1 MKMMYQYYFSLLL
14 IVLLTGAYGS
24 ASNRRYSAY
33 EYDMTTPQYTPDGQL
48 LQVQYATNACIR
60 EGSNPIVSVGI
71 NSIPSRSGGDDNN
84 CKADTAD
91 TILIMATISSPP
103 PSKSSTS
110 LSIPTS
116 QKESTKDKQVEQQ
129 QSDEDEINLLMHEIN
144 QRTQNRIIEVSISK
158 SSTILVGLTG
168 ILSDASYLLQK
179 VYSQL
184 EEEQQT
190 FGWHRLGLSPVGI
203 REISD
208 LQSTSSPSKRFQS
221 MSTQPS
227 ETVMR
232 ISRAIA
238 DECQKYTFGGGQRP
252 FGASLMLGSVD
263 DIHVTMCETHP
274 NGGWKS
280 QVSNEKK
287 NDGSMSLPQI
297 MISGGPIKSQH
308 RLKSLLTSRLRG
320 VYQITF
326 GVSTSSSGKD
336 NTSESQTKDD
346 DEDEESLFL
355 RRTLQTVISSLVEEW
370 KDRDNHMSSSHATSV
385 TDRQHQLLPQMEVV
399 VSSNKRGTFRLTE
412 KDLVQLIVKN

>member
-1 MKMMYQYYFSLLL
+1 
-14 IVLLTGAYGS
+14 
-24 ASNRRYSAY
+24 
-33 EYDMTTPQYTPDGQL
+33 MTTPQYTPDGQL

-84 CKADTAD
+84 CEEDDAD

-129 QSDEDEINLLMHEIN
+129 QTDEDEINLLMHERN
-144 QRTQNRIIEVSISK
+144 QRTQNRIIEVPISK

-190 FGWHRLGLSPVGI
+190 FGWHRLELSPVGI

-208 LQSTSSPSKRFQS
+208 LQSTSPSKRRFQS

-263 DIHVTMCETHP
+263 DIHVTICETHP
-274 NGGWKS
+274 NGGWNS

-287 NDGSMSLPQI
+287 NDASMSLPQI

-308 RLKSLLTSRLRG
+308 QLKSLLTSRLRG
-320 VYQITF
+320 VYQRPFRVT
-326 GVSTSSSGKD
+326 TSSPVED
-336 NTSESQTKDD
+336 NTIESQTKDD

-355 RRTLQTVISSLVEEW
+355 RRILQTVISSLVEEW
-370 KDRDNHMSSSHATSV
+370 KDRDTYIMRMSSSLATSV
-385 TDRQHQLLPQMEVV
+385 TDQKQLFLPQMEVV

>member
-1 MKMMYQYYFSLLL
+1 MHQYYFNLLS
-14 IVLLTGAYGS
+14 IVISSLLTGVCGS

-48 LQVQYATNACIR
+48 LQVQYATNACVR

-71 NSIPSRSGGDDNN
+71 NSIPSRIGDGNSGEEEDD
-84 CKADTAD
+84 AD

-129 QSDEDEINLLMHEIN
+129 QSDEDEINLLMHERN
-144 QRTQNRIIEVSISK
+144 QRTQNRIIEVPLSK

-168 ILSDASYLLQK
+168 ILSDASYLLQR

-184 EEEQQT
+184 EEEQQM

-203 REISD
+203 RDISD
-208 LQSTSSPSKRFQS
+208 LQSSYSPSKRFLS

-227 ETVMR
+227 ETVIR

-287 NDGSMSLPQI
+287 NDGSISLPQI

-308 RLKSLLTSRLRG
+308 QLKSLLTSRLRG
-320 VYQITF
+320 VYQRPF
-326 GVSTSSSGKD
+326 GVTTSSPGED
-336 NTSESQTKDD
+336 NTIESQTKDA

-355 RRTLQTVISSLVEEW
+355 RRILQKVISSLVEEW
-370 KDRDNHMSSSHATSV
+370 KDRGNHLSSSHDTSI
-385 TDRQHQLLPQMEVV
+385 TDQKQLFLPQMEVV

>member
-1 MKMMYQYYFSLLL
+1 MHQYYFNLLS
-14 IVLLTGAYGS
+14 IVISSLLTGVCGS

-60 EGSNPIVSVGI
+60 EGSPIVSVGI
-71 NSIPSRSGGDDNN
+71 NSIPSRIGDGNSCEEED
-84 CKADTAD
+84 DAD
-91 TILIMATISSPP
+91 TILIMATISSLP

-110 LSIPTS
+110 LSKPTS

-129 QSDEDEINLLMHEIN
+129 QTDEDEINLLMHERN
-144 QRTQNRIIEVSISK
+144 QRTQNRIIEVPISK

-168 ILSDASYLLQK
+168 ILSDATYLLQK

-208 LQSTSSPSKRFQS
+208 LQSTSSPSKRRFQS

-263 DIHVTMCETHP
+263 DIHVTICETHP

-287 NDGSMSLPQI
+287 NDGSIPLPQI
-297 MISGGPIKSQH
+297 VISGGPIKSQH
-308 RLKSLLTSRLRG
+308 QLKSLLTSRLRG
-320 VYQITF
+320 VYQRPF
-326 GVSTSSSGKD
+326 GVTTSSPGED
-336 NTSESQTKDD
+336 NTIESQTKDD
-346 DEDEESLFL
+346 DVYQESLFL
-355 RRTLQTVISSLVEEW
+355 RRILQTVISSVVEEW
-370 KDRDNHMSSSHATSV
+370 KDRDNYMSSSHATSV
-385 TDRQHQLLPQMEVV
+385 TDQKQLFLPQMEVV

-412 KDLVQLIVKN
+412 KDLVQLIVKK